1 MLPLAGVLLPLLM
14 GVAQPPMAKRLP
26 PPKVAPVTLKG
37 VTFRAPNED
46 PLKAIVTADQ
56 ADSGR
61 RLWEV
66 TVFETGTDAQLEQDV
81 QWVFITRLRVKGE
94 VLEVRDEL
102 GRIFRVDLRSRKV
115 TRRR

>member
-1 MLPLAGVLLPLLM
+1 MFPIAGALLPLLM
-14 GVAQPPMAKRLP
+14 GAAQPPMAKRLP
-26 PPKVAPVTLKG
+26 PPKVAPVTQKG

-46 PLKAIVTADQ
+46 PLKAVITAEQ
-56 ADSGR
+56 AKTGR

-66 TVFETGTDAQLEQDV
+66 TVFETRMDAQLEQDV

-94 VLEVRDEL
+94 TLEVRDEI
-102 GRIFRVDLRSRKV
+102 GRIFWVDLPTQKV